1 MINLTSIRVVLVAT
15 THAGNIGA
23 TARAMKNMGLT
34 ELVLVTPKATLP
46 NPEALAR
53 ASGAD
58 DILQSAVTLNSLE
71 EALAG
76 CTLTLATSARERQ
89 IPWPLVTP
97 REAADLAIN
106 KLKQHQQVAIV
117 FGREHAGLTNEELQ
131 QCSCHVHIPTN
142 EAFSSL
148 NVAAAVQVLAYELRM
163 AYLAAN
169 TMQQLAVPTQD
180 PHETPCSHEE
190 LENFYK
196 HLEETLIAIKF
207 LNPEQPKHLMA
218 RLRRLY
224 NKAEITK
231 LEMNILR
238 GILTETTKS
247 IKS

>member
-1 MINLTSIRVVLVAT
+1 MTNLSSIRVVLVAT

-23 TARAMKNMGLT
+23 AARAMKNMGLT
-34 ELVLVTPKATLP
+34 QLVLVTPKAILP
-46 NPEALAR
+46 NSEATAR

-58 DILQSAVTLNSLE
+58 NILQEAVIVNSLK
-71 EALAG
+71 EALIG
-76 CTLTLATSARERQ
+76 CSLVLATSARERQ

-97 REAADLAIN
+97 KEAANLAIS
-106 KLKQHQQVAIV
+106 KMQQQQIAIV

-131 QCSCHVHIPTN
+131 QCNCHVHIPAD

-148 NVAAAVQVLAYELRM
+148 NVAAAVQVLTYELRM
-163 AYLAAN
+163 AYLTTTQTKQSEKRPDTDAN
-169 TMQQLAVPTQD
+169 
-180 PHETPCSHEE
+180 EIICSHEE
-190 LENFYK
+190 LEKFYR
-196 HLEETLIAIKF
+196 HLEETLITIKF

-238 GILTETTKS
+238 GILTETIKS

>member
-1 MINLTSIRVVLVAT
+1 MINLSSIRVVLVAT

-34 ELVLVTPKATLP
+34 QLILVAPKATLP
-46 NPEALAR
+46 HPEATAR

-58 DILQSAVTLNSLE
+58 DILQTSKTVNSLE

-76 CTLTLATSARERQ
+76 CTLTLATSARQRQ

-97 REAADLAIN
+97 KEAANLAIDS
-106 KLKQHQQVAIV
+106 LMQQQQAAIV

-131 QCSCHVHIPTN
+131 QCNCHVHIPTD

-163 AYLAAN
+163 AYLTAQEQ
-169 TMQQLAVPTQD
+169 TPLEKTPQD
-180 PHETPCSHEE
+180 PNETLCTHEE

-207 LNPEQPKHLMA
+207 LNPQQPKHLMA

-224 NKAEITK
+224 NKSEITK